1 MQKNIYISFE
11 KYIFMQKMFVT
22 NKIQIFLKYIFIL
35 QKKNF
40 FDHKKK
46 SLKLRCELNNLVLK
60 FSEASNMWYSLN

>member
-35 QKKNF
+35 QKKKF

-46 SLKLRCELNNLVLK
+46 NR
-60 FSEASNMWYSLN
+60 